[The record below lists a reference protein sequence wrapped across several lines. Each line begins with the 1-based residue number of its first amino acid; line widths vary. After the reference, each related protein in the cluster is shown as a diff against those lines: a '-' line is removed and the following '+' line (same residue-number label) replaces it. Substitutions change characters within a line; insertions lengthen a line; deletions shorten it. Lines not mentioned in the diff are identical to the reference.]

1 MKMSNSYDLMGLIQV
16 IIAGF
21 SIIVDVIL
29 VFVAA
34 KINSSANKNHV
45 NQVLGQA
52 ADLGRAAETT
62 SSTKQERMIGSK
74 IAKDKIKEK
83 ITRLIRKTSKPTA
96 VQFIKALK
104 EVSSEM
110 DIARRLYDCKD
121 HGITWHGILSV
132 DTSLEIDVHKIED
145 IINILSG
152 ESV

>member
-16 IIAGF
+16 IIASL

-52 ADLGRAAETT
+52 AETT
-62 SSTKQERMIGSK
+62 SFTKQERMNGSK

-83 ITRLIRKTSKPTA
+83 ITKLTRKTSEPTA
-96 VQFIKALK
+96 AQFIKALK

-132 DTSLEIDVHKIED
+132 DTSLKIDVNKLEE

-152 ESV
+152 EAV